1 MFEFTIHGDPIAQKQ
16 TRFSCINN
24 RPRAYN
30 PSSKDQERIQWHVK
44 PYAPKEPLTS
54 AIKLIVAF
62 YLPIPKSTSK
72 VRRTAMINRVILPC
86 VKPDIDNLAYL
97 VTNALKKIVYED
109 DNQICYMELKK
120 WYSDEPKT
128 VIQVIPLLQMQEYGL
143 HENNI

>member
-30 PSSKDQERIQWHVK
+30 PSSKDQERIQWQVR
-44 PYAPKEPLTS
+44 PFAPKEPLTG
-54 AIKLIVAF
+54 AIKLIIAF

-72 VRRTAMINRVILPC
+72 VKRIAMKNRVMLPC

-97 VTNALKKIVYED
+97 ITNALKKIVYED

-120 WYSDEPKT
+120 WYDEDPRT